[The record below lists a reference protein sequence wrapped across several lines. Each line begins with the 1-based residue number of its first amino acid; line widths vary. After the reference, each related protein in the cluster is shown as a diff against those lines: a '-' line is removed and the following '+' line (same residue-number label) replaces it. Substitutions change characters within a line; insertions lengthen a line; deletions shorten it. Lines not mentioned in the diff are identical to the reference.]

1 MLDQRQLYQRG
12 IKKTIDWWVVACYVL
27 LSLFGIMNIYASVHS
42 SEPNSIFDL
51 TCNSGKQII
60 WTAGAYVIALL
71 VLFLFNPHIWE
82 ALAPPAYAIVQILL
96 VAVIFLSSDVKGSH
110 SWFKFG
116 PVSFQPAELSKITTS
131 LFLALLISRQNFKM
145 TELKHFAAVA
155 AAILIPMATIVLES
169 ETGSALVYCGF
180 IFMLYRE
187 GLTGWLLSLAGMV
200 VLLFILTLKFSP
212 YTSLMALTILVS
224 LCCSTYRKRFVS
236 WLTKET
242 PLLLFL
248 SFLPS
253 MWHSLINRL
262 VPGADLA
269 IADMD
274 PSVTDTVLK
283 ASHWSFLLAF
293 KPMYLLAA
301 LLAFIIIKAMI
312 RAYEEKSLALWS
324 AVGALFIG
332 IALTF
337 SASFVFKNVLQD
349 HQRTRI
355 EVLLGMK
362 EDLAGAGYNVH
373 QSMVAIGSGGVV
385 GKGYLQGT
393 QTTYG
398 FVPEQSTDFIFCT
411 VGEEWGFL
419 GCAFVIILYVIMIW
433 RLIRD
438 ADDCREVFTRV
449 YGYCVAGILFMH
461 LFINIGMTIGIMP
474 VIGIPL
480 PLFSYGGSS
489 MWAFTTLIFIFL
501 ALYRQE
507 KKYF

>member
-12 IKKTIDWWVVACYVL
+12 IRNTIDWWIVACYVML
-27 LSLFGIMNIYASVHS
+27 TLFGIMNIYASVHS

-51 TCNSGKQII
+51 TCNSGKQIV
-60 WTAGAYVIALL
+60 WTAGAYVIGLL
-71 VLFLFNPHIWE
+71 VLFILNPHIWE
-82 ALAPPAYAIVQILL
+82 VIAPPAYAIVQLL
-96 VAVIFLSSDVKGSH
+96 LIAVIFLSSDVKGSH

-131 LFLALLISRQNFKM
+131 LFLSLILSQQNFKM
-145 TELKHFAAVA
+145 NEPKHFAAVA
-155 AAILIPMATIVLES
+155 AAILVPMATIVLES
-169 ETGSALVYCGF
+169 ETGSALVYCAF

-187 GLTGWLLSLAGMV
+187 GLSGWLLTLGGLII
-200 VLLFILTLKFSP
+200 LLFVLTLKFST
-212 YTSLMALTILVS
+212 YTSLVALTILVS
-224 LCCSTYRKRFVS
+224 LCCSSYRKKFKS
-236 WLTKET
+236 WLTREM
-242 PLLLFL
+242 PLLAFL
-248 SFLPS
+248 ALLPRL
-253 MWHSLINRL
+253 WHTLLNRL

-269 IADMD
+269 IADLD
-274 PSVTDTVLK
+274 PSVTDAVLK
-283 ASHWSFLLAF
+283 ASQWTFLLPF
-293 KPMYLLAA
+293 QPMYLLGI
-301 LLAFIIIKAMI
+301 LLAFMIIKAMV

-324 AVGALFIG
+324 VVGAMVIG
-332 IALTF
+332 IVLTF
-337 SASFVFKNVLQD
+337 SASFVFKDVLQE

-373 QSMVAIGSGGVV
+373 QSMVAIGSGGFG

-411 VGEEWGFL
+411 VGEEWGFM

-433 RLIRD
+433 RLMRD
-438 ADDCREVFTRV
+438 AEDCREAFTRV